1 MNGGVLVTCVTL
13 PGWLHLSLLYNTC
26 ALCSQ
31 INRLSLTAVQPMPG
45 GVVAMCVRVK
55 LLVTNFSP
63 TELLNILLFGIEIHT

>member
-1 MNGGVLVTCVTL
+1 
-13 PGWLHLSLLYNTC
+13 
-26 ALCSQ
+26 
-31 INRLSLTAVQPMPG
+31 MPG